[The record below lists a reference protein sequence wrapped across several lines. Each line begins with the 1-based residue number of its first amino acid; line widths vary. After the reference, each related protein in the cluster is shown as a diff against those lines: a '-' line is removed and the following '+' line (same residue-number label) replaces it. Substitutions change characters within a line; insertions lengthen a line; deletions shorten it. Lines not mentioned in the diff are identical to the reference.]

1 MDVVSIFAIPDSGIN
16 LAVYYNSPIFS
27 LEYCWFSYH
36 LAQRPDV
43 LERLNAEIES
53 KLCGRT
59 DFTREDLKKMGY
71 LENVLRE
78 SKFLVS
84 SLDFFFFLIS

>member
-1 MDVVSIFAIPDSGIN
+1 MV
-16 LAVYYNSPIFS
+16 
-27 LEYCWFSYH
+27 FSYH

-53 KLCGRT
+53 KLHGRT

-71 LENVLRE
+71 LENVLKE
-78 SKFLVS
+78 SKFLWS
-84 SLDFFFFLIS
+84 PPFIFIFIFILFCFLFFPNQ